1 MSDIELV
8 DVTVH
13 FDPDLSKQKRAN
25 VEDAFRALDGV
36 VSVHMP
42 DNKPHL
48 AVVEYNPE
56 TINSQ
61 TILQTATSKGGH
73 AELVGL

>member
-1 MSDIELV
+1 MVDISLV

-13 FDPDLSKQKRAN
+13 FDRDLSAAKRGNIESAI
-25 VEDAFRALDGV
+25 RQLDGV

-42 DNKPHL
+42 NDKPHL
-48 AVVEYNPE
+48 AVVQYNPDRV
-56 TINSQ
+56 TSR
-61 TILQTATSKGGH
+61 TILELASKTDGH

>member
-1 MSDIELV
+1 MVDISLV

-13 FDPDLSKQKRAN
+13 FDADLSAN
-25 VEDAFRALDGV
+25 VRGDIENAIRALDGV
-36 VSVHMP
+36 VSVRMP
-42 DNKPHL
+42 EDKPHL

-56 TINSQ
+56 RVNSQ
-61 TILQTATSKGGH
+61 TILECATKQDGH

>member
-13 FDPDLSKQKRAN
+13 FDPILSINKRAN
-25 VEDAFRALDGV
+25 IEDAIRGLQGV

-42 DNKPHL
+42 KDKPHL

-56 TINSQ
+56 RVNSQ
-61 TILQTATSKGGH
+61 TILDTATDQGDH
-73 AELVGL
+73 AELIGL